1 MADKFAASRLP
12 DLPNAGYA
20 SKRAKETS
28 DAIMIFMRRVERERA
43 LLLMIVVDGIDKWL
57 KTAGTVWKG
66 LLIDKQILTD
76 IYRYFV
82 MQAGPNPAEQLLIL
96 HGQLEQQK
104 REVWDKRLSTRRLF
118 QQAQRKSLADLR
130 HAMKSKH

>member
-1 MADKFAASRLP
+1 MDPFASSRLP

-20 SKRAKETS
+20 SRKAKETS

-76 IYRYFV
+76 IYKYFV
-82 MQAGPNPAEQLLIL
+82 LQAGANPAEQLLIL
-96 HGQLEQQK
+96 HGLQQQQK
-104 REVWDKRLSTRRLF
+104 REVWDKRMSTRQAF
-118 QQAQRKSLADLR
+118 QKQQRASLADLR
-130 HAMKSKH
+130 RELKRKPH